1 MYRIIKPRGGGKT
14 TEILHLAEETGATVV
29 CANPRL
35 MKKKIEA
42 EGYNDD
48 IQCISYADF
57 ILHDV
62 GTTQSYL
69 IDEVDG
75 LLLTIHRSV
84 IGYSLSPED

>member
-42 EGYNDD
+42 EGYNDS
-48 IQCISYADF
+48 IQCISYEDF
-57 ILHDV
+57 IHYSA
-62 GTTQSYL
+62 GTGQSYL
-69 IDEVDG
+69 IDEIDQ
-75 LLLTIHRSV
+75 LLLTLHPYV
-84 IGYSLSPED
+84 KGYSLSPED